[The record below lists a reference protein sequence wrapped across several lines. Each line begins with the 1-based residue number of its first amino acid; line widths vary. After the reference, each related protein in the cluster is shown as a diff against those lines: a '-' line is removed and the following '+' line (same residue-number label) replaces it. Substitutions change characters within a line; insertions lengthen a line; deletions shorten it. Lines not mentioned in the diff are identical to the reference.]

1 MKFPLSSLW
10 FGLSFLV
17 FGLSACAQS
26 ASLPQMANPTQTAS
40 PTQMVSPPQMANPPL
55 SRADWGA
62 ELATVSHENGQ
73 WIIKGQKQTVTLDEK
88 NLALDIQA
96 GPAKWDMVPST
107 ANDMLVQWHG
117 KLYTLRLAD
126 ARTISIVPYDT
137 GYQTGLLLTLS
148 DWKNP
153 DSDSGQGFDL
163 TLYLT
168 MGLEGDAEDLVFS
181 IAAQESDAAVYQLDW
196 PTALDPNEADFTVLT
211 NRKGDLLPRNWP
223 KAYLPITNGKASDH
237 SLLQSHVIEDW
248 AMSWWGF
255 EQGPSAMMII
265 VETPDDA
272 AYQFSHPAGGPTVI
286 GPRWRESLGRLGYP
300 RSMRMCFFP
309 RGNYV
314 DLAEAY
320 RRYVLNTGLFVSLK
334 EKISRAPEVAKII
347 GVPQTRIRI
356 LVNQSTQSDRY
367 NPATHYHLTTFDEWS
382 QQLRALKAAGVN
394 DVLVFIAGWADL
406 GYDRQ
411 HPDPLPPPAAAGGW
425 AGLKR
430 LTDTCQELGYPFIF
444 HDQYRDFY
452 LDAPSWDPQFA
463 IHEQDANPPA
473 TEFPGSR
480 FGDWKQGQIPF
491 MRHWDGGVQS
501 YLDARF
507 MPGNL
512 VKNYDLF
519 FKNGIHPDGIYLDVF
534 GYVPPDEDFNPEH
547 PTTRSEAMA
556 SIASMFNW
564 SRNNLGVV
572 LTEAGSDW
580 VIPYVDSVN
589 QSGGVGQAIP
599 VPLYQLVYHDAVL
612 VSFGGGNGDGREN
625 LLRGI
630 LYGGV
635 PEMSVDMTTQAG
647 NSLALIREMAAL
659 NKRVGLLAMTNHEFL
674 NPDRSQE
681 RTTFADG
688 TTVTAD
694 WKAGTVKIEP
704 ALTQVELNASGIK

>member
-1 MKFPLSSLW
+1 MKFPRASLW
-10 FGLSFLV
+10 FGLSFLA
-17 FGLSACAQS
+17 FCLSAS
-26 ASLPQMANPTQTAS
+26 AQMAS
-40 PTQMVSPPQMANPPL
+40 PPL

-62 ELATVSHENGQ
+62 EPAAVSHENGQ
-73 WIIKGQKQTVTLDEK
+73 WIIKGQKQIVTLDEK

-96 GPAKWDMVPST
+96 GPAKWDMVASAT
-107 ANDMLVQWHG
+107 NDMLVWWHG
-117 KLYTLRLAD
+117 KLFPVRLAD
-126 ARTISIVPYDT
+126 ARKISIVPYDT
-137 GYQTGLLLTLS
+137 GFETGLKLTLS

-153 DSDSGQGFDL
+153 ASDSGEGFDL

-168 MGLEGDAEDLVFS
+168 MGLQGDTEDLVFGV
-181 IAAQESDAAVYQLDW
+181 AAQEGDAAVYQLDW
-196 PTALDPNEADFTVLT
+196 PTALDPNEADYTVLS

-223 KAYLPITNGKASDH
+223 KAYLPIQNGSANDH
-237 SLLQSHVIEDW
+237 SVLQSHVIEDW

-300 RSMRMCFFP
+300 RQMRMCFFAK
-309 RGNYV
+309 GNYV
-314 DLAEAY
+314 DMAECY
-320 RRYVLNTGLFVSLK
+320 RQYVMNTGLFVSLK
-334 EKISRAPEVAKII
+334 EKICRAPEVAKII
-347 GVPQTRIRI
+347 GVPQARIRI
-356 LVNQSTQSDRY
+356 LFNQSPQSDRY
-367 NPATHYHLTTFDEWS
+367 NPANHYRLTTFDEWA
-382 QQLRALKAAGVN
+382 QQLRELKASGVN
-394 DVLVFIAGWADL
+394 DVLVFIAGWAHL

-411 HPDPLPPPAAAGGW
+411 HPDPLPPPEAAGGW
-425 AGLKR
+425 AGFKR

-444 HDQYRDFY
+444 HDQYRDY
-452 LDAPSWDPQFA
+452 YTDAPSWDPQFA
-463 IHEQDANPPA
+463 IHEEDANPPA
-473 TEFPGSR
+473 TAFPGSR

-491 MRHWDGGVQS
+491 MRHWDGGVQA
-501 YLDARF
+501 YLNARF

-512 VKNYDLF
+512 IKNYDLF
-519 FKNGIHPDGIYLDVF
+519 FQHGIHPDGIYLDVF

-547 PTTRSEAMA
+547 PTTRSEAMQ

-572 LTEAGSDW
+572 ATEAGSDW

-589 QSGGVGQAIP
+589 QSGDVGQAIP

-612 VSFGGGNGDGREN
+612 VSFGGGSGEGKEN

-635 PEMSVDMTTQAG
+635 PEMSVDMTNQDS

-674 NPDRSQE
+674 NQDRSQE

-688 TTVTAD
+688 TMVTAD

-704 ALTQVELNASGIK
+704 ALTKAELNATGIKGL